1 MKGKNKIIAFIKN
14 KLINFSRNNHLD
26 FLYTY
31 HPIWVLVAA
40 LVALVYTFILYRK
53 DQLLEEVRS
62 WVKWMLAAIR
72 FIAVFVIAIL
82 LLGIII
88 ENFTERKEKPL
99 LFVVND
105 NSASVLLSKDSSY
118 YQTEYIDQLSQFSN
132 QMEANFE
139 VINYDFSANISPGFT
154 ADYGGKSTDISA
166 VFNGIY
172 DQYTNRN
179 IGGIVLASDGI
190 YNTGANPLYAIARK
204 SFLPIFTIGLG
215 DTSLVRDVRVDR
227 VNHNEIAF
235 LGNQFPVE
243 VSISESLCKSEN
255 VSVTIYDGNTVV
267 KQERITFTGDEDQVK
282 VQFIMTASRIG
293 FRKFRAEV
301 SAVENEYSTKN
312 NSANFYIEV
321 IDGRQKILIATQ
333 APHPDVGALRFVID
347 NNKNYEV
354 DVKKIDKVDDLSP
367 YDLVI
372 VHNYDDKSAA
382 LNAYIENGEG
392 PVLFILGAQSNM
404 RALEKLKVGYT
415 GSSTDLE
422 EVGFAHN
429 PNYKEILV
437 SPASIQLFSSAPP
450 LQAPFGNYKFSD
462 AVEVLAYQRVGNI
475 SLDKPLI
482 YFSQKQDSRFGVIMG
497 EGIWRWRLYDQM
509 KNRSTTIFSDFFG
522 KIITYLAV
530 KENKD
535 PFKIHLKNEYTENET
550 VVVKAELYNKS
561 FDLVNEPEV
570 SFKFSNEEGDEF
582 ESFFVKTANAY
593 QLDLGRLKQGV
604 YSWTASTVFQEQR
617 YSKKGTFLVREI
629 KIEYL
634 NTVANHRILKTIAS
648 NSGGEFYFPNQ
659 IDKLQT
665 NIDNRDDMVTVVYQ
679 EKEFDDLIDYKWLFA
694 LIVLLFSI
702 EWFVRKFN
710 GAY

>member
-1 MKGKNKIIAFIKN
+1 M
-14 KLINFSRNNHLD
+14 D

-31 HPIWVLVAA
+31 HPIWILVAVLIA
-40 LVALVYTFILYRK
+40 FIYTFILYRK
-53 DQLLEEVRS
+53 DRLLEDIGRAL
-62 WVKWMLAAIR
+62 KWGLAVFR

-82 LLGIII
+82 LLGIIL

-105 NSASVLLSKDSSY
+105 NSASVLLSKDSTY
-118 YQTEYIDQLSQFSN
+118 YQTEYLEKLKQFSSDL
-132 QMEANFE
+132 EEGFE
-139 VINYDFSANISPGFT
+139 VINYDFSASLSPGFA
-154 ADYGGKSTDISA
+154 ADYDGKSTDISA

-172 DQYTNRN
+172 DEYTNRN

-243 VSISESLCKSEN
+243 VSISESLCNSEN
-255 VSVTIYDGNTVV
+255 VSVAIYDGDKLI
-267 KQERITFTGDEDQVK
+267 KQERITFNSDEAQVK
-282 VQFIMTASRIG
+282 VQFVLTASRIG
-293 FRKFRAEV
+293 FRKFRAVV
-301 SAVENEYSTKN
+301 SAVDNEYSIKN

-321 IDGRQKILIATQ
+321 IDGRQKILIATKG
-333 APHPDVGALRFVID
+333 PHPDVGAIRFVID

-354 DVKKIDKVDDLSP
+354 DVMKIDKVDNLTP

-372 VHNYDDKSAA
+372 VHNYEDKSAA
-382 LNAYIENGEG
+382 LNTYIENGEG

-404 RALEKLKVGYT
+404 KALEKLKVGFT
-415 GSSTDLE
+415 GSSTDVE

-437 SPASIQLFSSAPP
+437 SPASIQVFSNAPP

-462 AVEVLAYQRVGNI
+462 AVEILAFQRVGNI

-482 YFSQKQDSRFGVIMG
+482 YFSQKQESRFGVIMG
-497 EGIWRWRLYDQM
+497 EGIWRWRLYDQL
-509 KNRSTTIFSDFFG
+509 KNRSTDNFSDFFG

-535 PFKIHLKNEYTENET
+535 PFKVHLKNEYTENET
-550 VVVKAELYNKS
+550 ILIKAELYNKS

-593 QLDLGRLKQGV
+593 QLDLGKLKQGV
-604 YSWTASTVFQEQR
+604 YSWTASTVFQDQR
-617 YSKKGTFLVREI
+617 YSKSGTFLVREI

-634 NTVANHRILKTIAS
+634 NSVANHRLLRTISS
-648 NSGGEFYFPNQ
+648 NSAGSFYFPTE
-659 IDKLQT
+659 IDELKT
-665 NIDNRDDMVTVVYQ
+665 AINKRDDMVTVVYQ
-679 EKEFDDLIDYKWLFA
+679 EKEFDDLIDYKWLFF
-694 LIVLLFSI
+694 LIVALFTV
-702 EWFVRKFN
+702 EWFIRKFN

>member
-1 MKGKNKIIAFIKN
+1 M
-14 KLINFSRNNHLD
+14 D
-26 FLYTY
+26 FLFTY
-31 HPIWVLVAA
+31 HPIWIFAA
-40 LVALVYTFILYRK
+40 LLIAFAYAFILYRK
-53 DQLLEEVRS
+53 DKLLEEVS
-62 WVKWMLAAIR
+62 KAIKWSLAIFR
-72 FIAVFVIAIL
+72 FVAVFVIAIL
-82 LLGIII
+82 LLGIIL

-105 NSASVLLSKDSSY
+105 NSASVLLSKDSTY
-118 YQTEYIDQLSQFSN
+118 YQNEYLEQLNQFSTRL
-132 QMEANFE
+132 EEDFE
-139 VINYDFSANISPGFT
+139 VVNYDFSAELSPGFST
-154 ADYGGKSTDISA
+154 DYDGRSTDISA

-179 IGGIVLASDGI
+179 IGGIVLATDGI

-215 DTSLVRDVRVDR
+215 DTSLVRDVRVDH

-243 VSISESLCKSEN
+243 VSISESLCNAEN
-255 VSVTIYDGNTVV
+255 VTVSIYDGD
-267 KQERITFTGDEDQVK
+267 KLIKEERVNFNSDEAQVK

-293 FRKFRAEV
+293 FRKYRAVV

-312 NSANFYIEV
+312 NSANFYVEV

-333 APHPDVGALRFVID
+333 APHPDIGAIRYVID

-354 DVKKIDKVDDLSP
+354 DVMNIDKVDNLTP

-372 VHNYDDKSAA
+372 VHNYNAKSEA
-382 LNAYIENGEG
+382 LNTYIENGEG
-392 PVLFILGAQSNM
+392 PLLLLLGAQSNM
-404 RALEKLKVGYT
+404 AALEKLKVGFT
-415 GSSTDLE
+415 GTSSDVE

-429 PNYKEILV
+429 PNYKEIIV
-437 SPASIQLFSSAPP
+437 SAASIQVFSNAPP

-462 AVEVLAYQRVGNI
+462 AVEILAYQRVGNI

-482 YFSQKQDSRFGVIMG
+482 YFSQKQESRYGVIMG

-509 KNRSTTIFSDFFG
+509 KNKGTANFSDFFG

-535 PFKIHLKNEYTENET
+535 PFKVHLKNEYTENET
-550 VVVKAELYNKS
+550 ILIKAELYNKS
-561 FDLVNEPEV
+561 FDLVNDPEV

-593 QLDLGRLKQGV
+593 QLDLGKLKQGV
-604 YSWTASTVFQEQR
+604 YKWSASTVFQDQR
-617 YSKKGTFLVREI
+617 YSKSGTFLVREI

-634 NTVANHRILKTIAS
+634 NSVANHRLLRNIAA
-648 NSGGEFYFPNQ
+648 NSGGEFYFPNE
-659 IDKLQT
+659 IDQLE
-665 NIDNRDDMVTVVYQ
+665 NLINNREDMVTVVYQ
-679 EKEFDDLIDYKWLFA
+679 EKEFDDLIDYKWLFF
-694 LIVLLFSI
+694 LIVILFSV